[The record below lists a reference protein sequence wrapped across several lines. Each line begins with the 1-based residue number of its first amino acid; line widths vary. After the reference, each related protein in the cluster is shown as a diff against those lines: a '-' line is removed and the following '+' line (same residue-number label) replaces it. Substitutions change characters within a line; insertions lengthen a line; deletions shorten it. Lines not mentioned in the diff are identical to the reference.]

1 MPTRTHD
8 IDTARIVEAYRVR
21 TPRSCAA
28 HRRAV
33 RRLPGGVNRNIT
45 HLSPHPLYVDSGE
58 GAYLVDLDGNRYLD
72 LLGNY
77 TSMILGC
84 GDASMARAIV
94 SQLARGSAWAAASAA
109 EFKLADAISQRVPS
123 MQQVRFASSGT
134 EATFLAMRAAR
145 AATGRDRVAKFEGGY
160 HGQHDYAVV
169 SLAPH
174 PDEWGAQ
181 GRPRAIAPIGVPDA
195 TRDTMSVLP
204 FNDAEAVEAFITEH
218 WRSLA
223 AVIVEPVMGVAG
235 VIQPQDGFLT
245 KLREVTR
252 RHGIVLIFDEVI
264 SFRMAY
270 GGAQEVF
277 GVRPDLTTLGKVIGG
292 GLPVGAVGG
301 DPAIMSVFDPDR
313 AKPVMFSGTFHANP
327 LVLQAGLATLDALDI
342 EAIGALNAKASRL
355 FHELEQML
363 SACNRPVRLNSAGS
377 LFNLHFSA
385 VPVTDYRTSYRADK
399 EMLKWLHLALLNR
412 GVMVAPRGLGC
423 LSVPMHDG
431 DLDWFLTQMDLALRD
446 LDHIT

>member
-1 MPTRTHD
+1 MSTRTHN
-8 IDTARIVEAYRVR
+8 IDAARIIEAYRAR
-21 TPRSCAA
+21 TPRSYAA
-28 HRRAV
+28 HLRAL

-58 GAYLVDLDGNRYLD
+58 GAHLVDLDGNRYLD
-72 LLGNY
+72 FLGNY

-84 GDASMARAIV
+84 GDAATARAIV
-94 SQLARGSAWAAASAA
+94 TQLARGSAWAAASAA
-109 EFKLADAISQRVPS
+109 EFKLADMISERVPS

-145 AATGRDRVAKFEGGY
+145 AATGRDQVAKFEGGY

-174 PDEWGAQ
+174 PDEWGTQ
-181 GRPRAIAPIGVPDA
+181 GRPQAIAPMGVPNA
-195 TRDTMSVLP
+195 TRDTISVLP
-204 FNDAEAVEAFITEH
+204 FNDAEAVEAFLTEH

-264 SFRMAY
+264 SFRMAH

-277 GVRPDLTTLGKVIGG
+277 DVHPDLTTLGKVIGG

-313 AKPVMFSGTFHANP
+313 AESVMFSGTFHANP
-327 LVLQAGLATLDALDI
+327 LVLQAGLATLAALDV
-342 EAIGALNAKASRL
+342 ETIGALNAKASRL
-355 FHELEQML
+355 LHELEHML

-385 VPVTDYRTSYRADK
+385 VPVTDYRTSFRADK
-399 EMLKWLHLALLNR
+399 EMLRWLHLTLLNR
-412 GVMVAPRGLGC
+412 GVLVAPRGLGC

-431 DLDWFLTQMDLALRD
+431 DVDWFLSQMDLALRD
-446 LDHIT
+446 LDLIV